1 MLLVHVLHGSPE
13 MVGDADSICSLRAG
27 ISTGIIVG
35 ATSLLAVW
43 GSDDLSARGL
53 VSSLALWT
61 LAPLTSLA
69 GGSLLVNSTCWLHY
83 LECEAI
89 INNLNCSMGLNGS
102 KGI

>member
-1 MLLVHVLHGSPE
+1 MLLVHVVYGSPE

-53 VSSLALWT
+53 VSPLALWT
-61 LAPLTSLA
+61 LAPLTRLA
-69 GGSLLVNSTCWLHY
+69 GGSLTGIMGPVNSTCWLHIWNVR
-83 LECEAI
+83 LFLI
-89 INNLNCSMGLNGS
+89 I
-102 KGI
+102 

>member
-1 MLLVHVLHGSPE
+1 M
-13 MVGDADSICSLRAG
+13 
-27 ISTGIIVG
+27 
-35 ATSLLAVW
+35 W

-69 GGSLLVNSTCWLHY
+69 GGSFTGIMGPVNFSCWLHY

-89 INNLNCSMGLNGS
+89 INHLNCSMGLNGS

>member
-1 MLLVHVLHGSPE
+1 MSP
-13 MVGDADSICSLRAG
+13 
-27 ISTGIIVG
+27 
-35 ATSLLAVW
+35 
-43 GSDDLSARGL
+43 
-53 VSSLALWT
+53 LALWT

-69 GGSLLVNSTCWLHY
+69 GGSLARIMGPVNSTCWLHY

>member
-1 MLLVHVLHGSPE
+1 M
-13 MVGDADSICSLRAG
+13 
-27 ISTGIIVG
+27 G

-43 GSDDLSARGL
+43 RSDDLSARGL
-53 VSSLALWT
+53 VSPLALWT
-61 LAPLTSLA
+61 LAPLTRLA
-69 GGSLLVNSTCWLHY
+69 GGSLARIIGPANSSCWLHY

>member
-1 MLLVHVLHGSPE
+1 M
-13 MVGDADSICSLRAG
+13 
-27 ISTGIIVG
+27 G

-43 GSDDLSARGL
+43 RSDDLSVRGL
-53 VSSLALWT
+53 CPLALWT
-61 LAPLTSLA
+61 LAPLTRLA
-69 GGSLLVNSTCWLHY
+69 GGSLARIIGPVNSTCWLHY